1 MRSLAVSGTYSRV
14 FAGRCALAAESVFA
28 GCGAV
33 SGKGRSDEIGLHLLH
48 RLHRALVF
56 GEQFLSAGSC
66 SISTWPS
73 PAASSR
79 LAPAPVSGRWQPA

>member
-1 MRSLAVSGTYSRV
+1 MRSLAVSGTYLLV

-33 SGKGRSDEIGLHLLH
+33 SGKGRSVDIGLHLL
-48 RLHRALVF
+48 RLHLTLVF
-56 GEQFLSAGSC
+56 GERFLSAKSC

-79 LAPAPVSGRWQPA
+79 LAPAPVSGR